1 MQKSNHNIKTAC
13 ITGTVAKAADRYA
26 MDVMGLKSLTLMETA
41 SSKIAEYVMKHFP
54 LAQKRV
60 DAAVTNEVK
69 DAPAELVSLG
79 AGVADVNGVRD
90 RQKPAAR
97 YQDLKISVLCGVG
110 NNGADGVCASRIL
123 LREGY
128 QPQVY
133 IVGNL
138 EKASWEFLYQL
149 CHFQQAGGTV
159 KMYRPNIDPADAG
172 EATVMAVY
180 PDVDTAD
187 ANAGEAAVMA
197 VHPDVD
203 AADAG
208 EAALMAVHPDSDTAA
223 DDASSF
229 RANRLPDDDILIDG
243 IFGIGLHREIAGDY
257 RAFIEEANRRRHGF
271 VLAIDAPSG
280 INTDTG
286 ELMGCGIKADVTITF
301 GRNKTGLVCGAGQN
315 FAGRVL
321 VEDIGIPDEA
331 YIEAETHA

>member
-1 MQKSNHNIKTAC
+1 MQHENGDRKAMC

-60 DAAVTNEVK
+60 DATVTNEVK
-69 DAPAELVSLG
+69 DALAELVSLG
-79 AGVADVNGVRD
+79 DGVADVNGVRD

-110 NNGADGVCASRIL
+110 NNGADGVCASRML

-159 KMYRPNIDPADAG
+159 TMYHPDVDTANAGEVAVMAVHPGVNAG
-172 EATVMAVY
+172 EATVMAVH
-180 PDVDTAD
+180 PDVDTA
-187 ANAGEAAVMA
+187 NAGEVAAMA
-197 VHPDVD
+197 
-203 AADAG
+203 
-208 EAALMAVHPDSDTAA
+208 MHPDSATAA
-223 DDASSF
+223 DDASLL

-257 RAFIEEANRRRHGF
+257 RTFIEEANRRRHGF
-271 VLAIDAPSG
+271 VLAIDTPSG

-331 YIEAETHA
+331 YEEAERHA

>member
-1 MQKSNHNIKTAC
+1 MQHENGNRKAMC
-13 ITGTVAKAADRYA
+13 ITGAVAKAADRYA

-41 SSKIAEYVMKHFP
+41 SSKIAEYVMRHFP

-60 DAAVTNEVK
+60 DATVTNEVK

-90 RQKPAAR
+90 RQKTAAR

-110 NNGADGVCASRIL
+110 NNGADGVCASRML
-123 LREGY
+123 LGEGY
-128 QPQVY
+128 QPRVY
-133 IVGNL
+133 IVGKL

-159 KMYRPNIDPADAG
+159 TMYHPDVDIADAG
-172 EATVMAVY
+172 AATVMA
-180 PDVDTAD
+180 A
-187 ANAGEAAVMA
+187 
-197 VHPDVD
+197 
-203 AADAG
+203 
-208 EAALMAVHPDSDTAA
+208 HPDSDTAA
-223 DDASSF
+223 DDASPF

-257 RAFIEEANRRRHGF
+257 RTFIEEANRRRHRF

>member
-41 SSKIAEYVMKHFP
+41 SSKVAEYVMKHYP
-54 LAQKRV
+54 LCGEHDLQSAAPIMVNEGGANGGAYPKRSES
-60 DAAVTNEVK
+60 DG
-69 DAPAELVSLG
+69 DH
-79 AGVADVNGVRD
+79 
-90 RQKPAAR
+90 
-97 YQDLKISVLCGVG
+97 LKISVLCGVG
-110 NNGADGVCASRIL
+110 NNGADGVCASRML
-123 LREGY
+123 LEEGY
-128 QPQVY
+128 QPRVY
-133 IVGNL
+133 IVGKL

-159 KMYRPNIDPADAG
+159 TMYHPDVDTANAG
-172 EATVMAVY
+172 EAAVMAVHL
-180 PDVDTAD
+180 DVDTAD

-197 VHPDVD
+197 
-203 AADAG
+203 A
-208 EAALMAVHPDSDTAA
+208 HPDSATAA
-223 DDASSF
+223 DDASPF
-229 RANRLPDDDILIDG
+229 LTNRLPDDDILIDG

-257 RAFIEEANRRRHGF
+257 RTFIEEANRRRHGF

-301 GRNKTGLVCGAGQN
+301 GRNKTGLVRGAGQN

-331 YIEAETHA
+331 YIEAEKHA

>member
-1 MQKSNHNIKTAC
+1 MQHENGNRKAMC

-60 DAAVTNEVK
+60 DATVTNEVK
-69 DAPAELVSLG
+69 DALAELVSLG
-79 AGVADVNGVRD
+79 DGVADVNGVRD

-110 NNGADGVCASRIL
+110 NNGADGVCASRML

-128 QPQVY
+128 QPRVY
-133 IVGNL
+133 IVGKL

-159 KMYRPNIDPADAG
+159 TMYHPDVDTANAGEVAVMAVHPGVNAG
-172 EATVMAVY
+172 EATVMAVH
-180 PDVDTAD
+180 PDVDTA
-187 ANAGEAAVMA
+187 NAGEVAAIA
-197 VHPDVD
+197 VY
-203 AADAG
+203 
-208 EAALMAVHPDSDTAA
+208 PDSDTAA
-223 DDASSF
+223 DDASLF

-331 YIEAETHA
+331 YEEAERHA

>member
-1 MQKSNHNIKTAC
+1 MQHENGNRKAMC
-13 ITGTVAKAADRYA
+13 ITGAVAKAADRYA

-60 DAAVTNEVK
+60 DATVTNEVK

-90 RQKPAAR
+90 QQKPAAR

-110 NNGADGVCASRIL
+110 NNGADGVCASRML

-159 KMYRPNIDPADAG
+159 TMYHPDVDTANAGEVAVMAVHPGVNAG
-172 EATVMAVY
+172 EATVMSVH
-180 PDVDTAD
+180 PDVDT
-187 ANAGEAAVMA
+187 ANAGEAAAMA
-197 VHPDVD
+197 
-203 AADAG
+203 
-208 EAALMAVHPDSDTAA
+208 MHPDSATAA
-223 DDASSF
+223 DDASLF

-257 RAFIEEANRRRHGF
+257 RTFIEEANRRRHGF

-331 YIEAETHA
+331 YEEAERHA

>member
-1 MQKSNHNIKTAC
+1 MQKSNHNIKTGC

-41 SSKIAEYVMKHFP
+41 SSKIAEYVMRHDP
-54 LAQKRV
+54 LNGR
-60 DAAVTNEVK
+60 DFRHPEESIAA
-69 DAPAELVSLG
+69 S
-79 AGVADVNGVRD
+79 RD
-90 RQKPAAR
+90 DGNDSECLEKTESKGRT
-97 YQDLKISVLCGVG
+97 LKISVLCGVG
-110 NNGADGVCASRIL
+110 NNGADGVCASHML

-159 KMYRPNIDPADAG
+159 KMYRPNIDPAD
-172 EATVMAVY
+172 
-180 PDVDTAD
+180 D
-187 ANAGEAAVMA
+187 GEAAA
-197 VHPDVD
+197 
-203 AADAG
+203 
-208 EAALMAVHPDSDTAA
+208 MAVHPDSATAA
-223 DDASSF
+223 DDASPF
-229 RANRLPDDDILIDG
+229 LTNRLPDDDILIDG

-301 GRNKTGLVCGAGQN
+301 GRNKTGLVCGAGQK

>member
-26 MDVMGLKSLTLMETA
+26 MDVMGLNSLTLMETA

-60 DAAVTNEVK
+60 DASVTNEMK
-69 DAPAELVSLG
+69 DAPVEHVSPG
-79 AGVADVNGVRD
+79 DGVTDVDGVRD

-97 YQDLKISVLCGVG
+97 HQNLKISVLCGVG
-110 NNGADGVCASRIL
+110 NNGADGVCASRML
-123 LREGY
+123 LGEGY
-128 QPQVY
+128 QPRVY

-159 KMYRPNIDPADAG
+159 TMYH
-172 EATVMAVY
+172 

-187 ANAGEAAVMA
+187 AGEAAA
-197 VHPDVD
+197 
-203 AADAG
+203 
-208 EAALMAVHPDSDTAA
+208 MAVHPDSDTAA
-223 DDASSF
+223 GDASPF
-229 RANRLPDDDILIDG
+229 RTNRLPDDDILIDG

-257 RAFIEEANRRRHGF
+257 RTFIEEANRHRHGF

-286 ELMGCGIKADVTITF
+286 ELMGYGIKADVTITF
-301 GRNKTGLVCGAGQN
+301 GRNKTGLVCGAGRN

-331 YIEAETHA
+331 YDEAEKHA

>member
-1 MQKSNHNIKTAC
+1 MQKSNHNIKTGC

-41 SSKIAEYVMKHFP
+41 SSKIAEYVMRHDP
-54 LAQKRV
+54 LNGR
-60 DAAVTNEVK
+60 DFRHPEESIAA
-69 DAPAELVSLG
+69 S
-79 AGVADVNGVRD
+79 RD
-90 RQKPAAR
+90 DGNDSECLEKTESKGRT
-97 YQDLKISVLCGVG
+97 LKISVLCGVG
-110 NNGADGVCASRIL
+110 NNGADGVCASHML

-159 KMYRPNIDPADAG
+159 KMYRPNIDPAD
-172 EATVMAVY
+172 
-180 PDVDTAD
+180 D
-187 ANAGEAAVMA
+187 GEAAA
-197 VHPDVD
+197 
-203 AADAG
+203 
-208 EAALMAVHPDSDTAA
+208 MAVHPDSATAA
-223 DDASSF
+223 DDASPF
-229 RANRLPDDDILIDG
+229 LTNRLPDDDILIDG

>member
-1 MQKSNHNIKTAC
+1 MQHENGNRKAMC

-60 DAAVTNEVK
+60 DATVTNEVK
-69 DAPAELVSLG
+69 DALAELVSLG
-79 AGVADVNGVRD
+79 DGVADVNGVRD

-110 NNGADGVCASRIL
+110 NNGADGVCASRML

-159 KMYRPNIDPADAG
+159 TMYH
-172 EATVMAVY
+172 
-180 PDVDTAD
+180 PDVDTA
-187 ANAGEAAVMA
+187 NAGEVAAIA
-197 VHPDVD
+197 VY
-203 AADAG
+203 
-208 EAALMAVHPDSDTAA
+208 PDSDTAA
-223 DDASSF
+223 DDASLF

-257 RAFIEEANRRRHGF
+257 RTFIEEANRRRHGF

-331 YIEAETHA
+331 YEEAERHA

>member
-1 MQKSNHNIKTAC
+1 MQHENGNRKAMC

-60 DAAVTNEVK
+60 DATVTNEVK
-69 DAPAELVSLG
+69 DALAELVSLG
-79 AGVADVNGVRD
+79 DGVADVNGVRD

-110 NNGADGVCASRIL
+110 NNGADGVCASRML
-123 LREGY
+123 LGEGY

-149 CHFQQAGGTV
+149 CYFQQAGGTV
-159 KMYRPNIDPADAG
+159 TMYHPGVDTANAGEVAVMAVHPGVNAGEATVMAVHPDVDTADAG
-172 EATVMAVY
+172 EATVMAV
-180 PDVDTAD
+180 
-187 ANAGEAAVMA
+187 
-197 VHPDVD
+197 
-203 AADAG
+203 
-208 EAALMAVHPDSDTAA
+208 HPDSATAA
-223 DDASSF
+223 DDASPF

-257 RAFIEEANRRRHGF
+257 RTFIEEANRRRHGF

-331 YIEAETHA
+331 YIEAEMHA

>member
-1 MQKSNHNIKTAC
+1 MQHENGNRKAMC

-60 DAAVTNEVK
+60 DATVTNEVK
-69 DAPAELVSLG
+69 DALAELVSLG
-79 AGVADVNGVRD
+79 DGVADVNGVRD

-110 NNGADGVCASRIL
+110 NNGADGVCASRML

-128 QPQVY
+128 QPRVY
-133 IVGNL
+133 IVGKL

-159 KMYRPNIDPADAG
+159 TMYH
-172 EATVMAVY
+172 
-180 PDVDTAD
+180 PDVDTA
-187 ANAGEAAVMA
+187 NAGEVAAIA
-197 VHPDVD
+197 VY
-203 AADAG
+203 
-208 EAALMAVHPDSDTAA
+208 PDSDTAA
-223 DDASSF
+223 DDASLF

-331 YIEAETHA
+331 YEEAERHA

>member
-1 MQKSNHNIKTAC
+1 MQHENGNRKAMC

-60 DAAVTNEVK
+60 DATVTNEVK
-69 DAPAELVSLG
+69 DALAELVSLG

-90 RQKPAAR
+90 RQKTAAR
-97 YQDLKISVLCGVG
+97 YRDLKISVLCGVG
-110 NNGADGVCASRIL
+110 NNGADGVCASRML
-123 LREGY
+123 LGEGY
-128 QPQVY
+128 QPRVY

-159 KMYRPNIDPADAG
+159 TMYH
-172 EATVMAVY
+172 
-180 PDVDTAD
+180 PDVDTA
-187 ANAGEAAVMA
+187 NAGAAAVMA
-197 VHPDVD
+197 VHPDS
-203 AADAG
+203 A
-208 EAALMAVHPDSDTAA
+208 TAA
-223 DDASSF
+223 DDASPF

>member
-1 MQKSNHNIKTAC
+1 MQHENGNRKAMC

-60 DAAVTNEVK
+60 DATVTNEVK
-69 DAPAELVSLG
+69 DAPAEHVSLG
-79 AGVADVNGVRD
+79 DGVADVDCVRD

-110 NNGADGVCASRIL
+110 NNGADGVCASRML
-123 LREGY
+123 LGEGY

-159 KMYRPNIDPADAG
+159 TMYRPYVDVADAG
-172 EATVMAVY
+172 K
-180 PDVDTAD
+180 
-187 ANAGEAAVMA
+187 AAVMA
-197 VHPDVD
+197 VHPDS
-203 AADAG
+203 A
-208 EAALMAVHPDSDTAA
+208 TAT
-223 DDASSF
+223 DDASPF

-257 RAFIEEANRRRHGF
+257 RTFIEEANRRRHGF

-331 YIEAETHA
+331 YEEAERHA

>member
-1 MQKSNHNIKTAC
+1 MPDKNGNINTAC

-54 LAQKRV
+54 L
-60 DAAVTNEVK
+60 
-69 DAPAELVSLG
+69 SH
-79 AGVADVNGVRD
+79 
-90 RQKPAAR
+90 
-97 YQDLKISVLCGVG
+97 KISVLCGVG

-128 QPQVY
+128 QPHVY

-149 CHFQQAGGTV
+149 CHFQQAGGAVT
-159 KMYRPNIDPADAG
+159 MYRPN
-172 EATVMAVY
+172 T
-180 PDVDTAD
+180 
-187 ANAGEAAVMA
+187 
-197 VHPDVD
+197 
-203 AADAG
+203 
-208 EAALMAVHPDSDTAA
+208 
-223 DDASSF
+223 
-229 RANRLPDDDILIDG
+229 LPDDDILIDG

-257 RAFIEEANRRRHGF
+257 RLFIEEANRRSHGF

-286 ELMGCGIKADVTITF
+286 ALMGCGIKADVTITF
-301 GRNKTGLVCGAGQN
+301 GRNKTGLVRGAGQKL
-315 FAGRVL
+315 AGRVL

-331 YIEAETHA
+331 YIEAEHRS

>member
-1 MQKSNHNIKTAC
+1 MQHENGDRKAMC

-60 DAAVTNEVK
+60 DATVTNEVK
-69 DAPAELVSLG
+69 DALAELVSLG
-79 AGVADVNGVRD
+79 DGVADVNGVRD
-90 RQKPAAR
+90 QQKPAAR

-110 NNGADGVCASRIL
+110 NNGADGVCASRML

-159 KMYRPNIDPADAG
+159 TMYHPDVDTANAGEVAVMAVHPGVNAG
-172 EATVMAVY
+172 EATVMAVH
-180 PDVDTAD
+180 PDVDTA
-187 ANAGEAAVMA
+187 NAGEVAAMA
-197 VHPDVD
+197 
-203 AADAG
+203 
-208 EAALMAVHPDSDTAA
+208 MHPDSATAA
-223 DDASSF
+223 DDASLL

-271 VLAIDAPSG
+271 VLAIDTPSG

-331 YIEAETHA
+331 YEEAERHA

>member
-1 MQKSNHNIKTAC
+1 MQHENGDRKAMC

-41 SSKIAEYVMKHFP
+41 SSKIAEYVIKHFP
-54 LAQKRV
+54 LTQKRV

-79 AGVADVNGVRD
+79 AGMADVNGVRD

-110 NNGADGVCASRIL
+110 NNGADGVCASRML
-123 LREGY
+123 LGEGY

-159 KMYRPNIDPADAG
+159 TIYRPYVDVADAG
-172 EATVMAVY
+172 K
-180 PDVDTAD
+180 
-187 ANAGEAAVMA
+187 AAV
-197 VHPDVD
+197 
-203 AADAG
+203 
-208 EAALMAVHPDSDTAA
+208 MAVHPDSDTAA
-223 DDASSF
+223 DDASPF

-301 GRNKTGLVCGAGQN
+301 GRNKTGLVCGADQN

-331 YIEAETHA
+331 YEEAERHA

>member
-1 MQKSNHNIKTAC
+1 MC

-41 SSKIAEYVMKHFP
+41 SSRIAEYIMKHFP

-60 DAAVTNEVK
+60 DATVTNEVK
-69 DAPAELVSLG
+69 GAPAELVSLG
-79 AGVADVNGVRD
+79 AGVAEVDGARD

-110 NNGADGVCASRIL
+110 NNGADGVCASRML
-123 LREGY
+123 LGEGY
-128 QPQVY
+128 QPRVY
-133 IVGNL
+133 IVGSL

-159 KMYRPNIDPADAG
+159 TMYH
-172 EATVMAVY
+172 

-187 ANAGEAAVMA
+187 AGEAAV
-197 VHPDVD
+197 
-203 AADAG
+203 
-208 EAALMAVHPDSDTAA
+208 MAVHPDSDTAA
-223 DDASSF
+223 DDASPF
-229 RANRLPDDDILIDG
+229 RANRLPDDDILIDA

-257 RAFIEEANRRRHGF
+257 RAFIEEANRRRHEF

-286 ELMGCGIKADVTITF
+286 ELMGCGIEADVTITF
-301 GRNKTGLVCGAGQN
+301 GRNKTGLVCGTGQN

>member
-1 MQKSNHNIKTAC
+1 MQHENGDRKAMC

-60 DAAVTNEVK
+60 DATVTNEVK
-69 DAPAELVSLG
+69 DALAELVSLG
-79 AGVADVNGVRD
+79 DGVADVNGVRD

-110 NNGADGVCASRIL
+110 NNGADGVCASRML

-159 KMYRPNIDPADAG
+159 TMYHPDVDTANAGEVAVMAVHPGVNAG
-172 EATVMAVY
+172 EATVMAVH
-180 PDVDTAD
+180 PDVDTA
-187 ANAGEAAVMA
+187 NAGEVAAMA
-197 VHPDVD
+197 
-203 AADAG
+203 
-208 EAALMAVHPDSDTAA
+208 MHPDSATAA
-223 DDASSF
+223 DDASLL

-271 VLAIDAPSG
+271 VLAIDTPSG

-331 YIEAETHA
+331 YEEAERHA

>member
-1 MQKSNHNIKTAC
+1 MQHENGNRKAMC
-13 ITGTVAKAADRYA
+13 ITGAVAKAADRYA

-60 DAAVTNEVK
+60 DASVTNEVK
-69 DAPAELVSLG
+69 DAPAEHVSLG

-110 NNGADGVCASRIL
+110 NNGADGVCASRML

-159 KMYRPNIDPADAG
+159 TMYH
-172 EATVMAVY
+172 
-180 PDVDTAD
+180 PDVDTA
-187 ANAGEAAVMA
+187 NAGEVAAIA
-197 VHPDVD
+197 VY
-203 AADAG
+203 
-208 EAALMAVHPDSDTAA
+208 PDSDTAA
-223 DDASSF
+223 DDASLF

-257 RAFIEEANRRRHGF
+257 RTFIEEANRRRHGF

-331 YIEAETHA
+331 YIEAEKHA

>member
-1 MQKSNHNIKTAC
+1 MQHENGNRKAMC
-13 ITGTVAKAADRYA
+13 ITGTVARAADRYA

-60 DAAVTNEVK
+60 DATVTNEVK
-69 DAPAELVSLG
+69 DALAELVSLG
-79 AGVADVNGVRD
+79 DGVADVNGVRD
-90 RQKPAAR
+90 QQKPAAR

-110 NNGADGVCASRIL
+110 NNGADGVCASRML

-159 KMYRPNIDPADAG
+159 TMYHPDVDTANAGEVAVMAVHPGVNAG
-172 EATVMAVY
+172 EATVMAVH
-180 PDVDTAD
+180 PDVDTA
-187 ANAGEAAVMA
+187 NAGEVAAMA
-197 VHPDVD
+197 
-203 AADAG
+203 
-208 EAALMAVHPDSDTAA
+208 MHPDSATAA
-223 DDASSF
+223 DDASLL

-271 VLAIDAPSG
+271 VLAIDTPSG

-331 YIEAETHA
+331 YEEAERHA

>member
-41 SSKIAEYVMKHFP
+41 SSKIAEYVMQHDP
-54 LAQKRV
+54 L
-60 DAAVTNEVK
+60 NEG
-69 DAPAELVSLG
+69 DSQHPEESIAESTDDG
-79 AGVADVNGVRD
+79 SSSECSEKKASKGGT
-90 RQKPAAR
+90 
-97 YQDLKISVLCGVG
+97 LKISVLCGVG
-110 NNGADGVCASRIL
+110 NNGADGVCASRML

-159 KMYRPNIDPADAG
+159 TMYH
-172 EATVMAVY
+172 
-180 PDVDTAD
+180 PDVDTA
-187 ANAGEAAVMA
+187 NVGEATVMA

-203 AADAG
+203 TAGAG
-208 EAALMAVHPDSDTAA
+208 EAAAMAVHPDSDTAA
-223 DDASSF
+223 DDASPF
-229 RANRLPDDDILIDG
+229 WANRLPDDDVLIDG